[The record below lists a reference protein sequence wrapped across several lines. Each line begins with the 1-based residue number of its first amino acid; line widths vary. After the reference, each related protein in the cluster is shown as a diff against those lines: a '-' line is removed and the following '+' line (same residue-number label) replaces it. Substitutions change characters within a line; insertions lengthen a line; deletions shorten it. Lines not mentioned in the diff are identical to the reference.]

1 MNKNSLHKIIDA
13 FVLPKYPWIEGY
25 HIEFYLDAPLEKY
38 NIDYYVKPEED
49 GLFTVTEEMNEAEK
63 LTDSLFR
70 MLGPEPYQ
78 ILNEII
84 FLVKNRQQDY

>member
-1 MNKNSLHKIIDA
+1 MNKNSLHKIIDS
-13 FVLPKYPWIEGY
+13 FVLPRYPWIEGY
-25 HIEFYLDAPLEKY
+25 HIELYLDVPFEKY

-49 GLFTVTEEMNEAEK
+49 GSFTVTEEMGKAEK
-63 LTDSLFR
+63 LTEDLFR
-70 MLGPEPYQ
+70 MLGPEHYQ